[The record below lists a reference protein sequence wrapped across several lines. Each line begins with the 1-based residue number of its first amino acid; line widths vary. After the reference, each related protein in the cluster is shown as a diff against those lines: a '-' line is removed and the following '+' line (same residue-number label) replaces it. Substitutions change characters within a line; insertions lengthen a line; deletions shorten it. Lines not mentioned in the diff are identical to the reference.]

1 MLAIIRVFTTKD
13 EGILQSHSR
22 IISGKYGLKTCTY
35 CIPDQ
40 PYGIYDEQTELQAV
54 PKIVAAAKQAELE
67 GATAI
72 LISCAADPAIEAA
85 RQAVTIP
92 VLGAGSSAA
101 GIGLALGNRV
111 GVLNLS
117 GPTPV
122 RMAQVLGAHLIME
135 MSPTGVKN
143 TTDLL
148 TSTGR
153 SAAIEAVK
161 KLAREVDVIVFACT
175 GYTTIGLLSD
185 LNGQLDIPIVDAVQ
199 AGGAVAHSLFPACA
213 AAATEQVQL

>member
-1 MLAIIRVFTTKD
+1 
-13 EGILQSHSR
+13 
-22 IISGKYGLKTCTY
+22 
-35 CIPDQ
+35 
-40 PYGIYDEQTELQAV
+40 
-54 PKIVAAAKQAELE
+54 
-67 GATAI
+67 
-72 LISCAADPAIEAA
+72 
-85 RQAVTIP
+85 
-92 VLGAGSSAA
+92 
-101 GIGLALGNRV
+101 
-111 GVLNLS
+111 
-117 GPTPV
+117 
-122 RMAQVLGAHLIME
+122 MAQVLGAHLIME